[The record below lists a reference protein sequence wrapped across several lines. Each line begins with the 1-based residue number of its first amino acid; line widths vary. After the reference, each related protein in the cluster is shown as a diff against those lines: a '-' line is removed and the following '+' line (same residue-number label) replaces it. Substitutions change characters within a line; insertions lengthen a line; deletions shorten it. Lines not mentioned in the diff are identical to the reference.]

1 MSKEIHDWLRTLLP
15 VLVMGVVFYVGQMQS
30 LALIGQKVDTLT
42 GVLQETNQ
50 KMERISDKVVSNDKE
65 VGLQNYAI
73 KTLDKRL
80 SNLEGK
86 QLAFT
91 VEE

>member
-15 VLVMGVVFYVGQMQS
+15 VLIMGVVFYVGQIQS

-50 KMERISDKVVSNDKE
+50 KMERISEKVIANDKE
-65 VGLQNYAI
+65 MGLQTFVI
-73 KTLDKRL
+73 RGLDERVKD
-80 SNLEGK
+80 LEKKKEGH
-86 QLAFT
+86 
-91 VEE
+91 